1 MAVSTLIQA
10 TLMGKDFLQSSHIP
24 FWGGDSCNGLGEAFK
39 TTFQTDFNSLA
50 TLPKRFAISRPIP
63 AQVEHKDLRRIKEYL
78 TEAVK
83 SYTHHPQIPLC
94 RTPAWAKLCTNFQMH
109 KDPRQVNFLTTQAE
123 GFQQLAS
130 THTKPIRP
138 VMAIK
143 KKQLEEKL
151 PVTTHKASFTPYN
164 VSPIVKAKVKH
175 LGREPTFKWDRDG
188 QHFDSHHNNVFQG
201 QWHSP
206 PQPVEKQIHSSVAM
220 GDPQKILETKTT
232 QDVSF
237 GHPGNPSPVNVKERL
252 KVNLGDFSENKWTST
267 MADAF
272 REAKSAPVPLM
283 QMNKTL
289 SSVPRGDTD
298 PGRNRRRMM
307 ATTNSFFFSEQN
319 HRERPVHVSGANV
332 RTRSN
337 VEFGRPI
344 LGGLFY
350 STAAQEDYPK
360 RDINRARP
368 HTHPSGHV
376 LTGQEPGT
384 ASTTV
389 QRDYLPLNSRRQEL
403 SPKQLQQIKFSHIT
417 APYNEQHF
425 TTTHKEAFGP
435 KPLSRTCP
443 DNPPRQHISH
453 MPF

>member
-10 TLMGKDFLQSSHIP
+10 PLMGKDFLQSSHIP
-24 FWGGDSCNGLGEAFK
+24 FWGGDSGNGLDEAFK
-39 TTFQTDFNSLA
+39 TTFQTDFNSFA
-50 TLPKRFAISRPIP
+50 TLPKRFAISRPTP
-63 AQVEHKDLRRIKEYL
+63 AQVEHKDLHWIKEYL

-83 SYTHHPQIPLC
+83 SYPHHPRIPLS
-94 RTPAWAKLCTNFQMH
+94 RTPAWTKLCTNFQMH
-109 KDPRQVNFLTTQAE
+109 KDPRQLNFLTTQAE
-123 GFQQLAS
+123 GFQHLAS
-130 THTKPIRP
+130 SHTKPIRP

-151 PVTTHKASFTPYN
+151 PVTTHKALFTEYN

-175 LGREPTFKWDRDG
+175 LEREPTFKWDTDAH
-188 QHFDSHHNNVFQG
+188 HFDSHYKNAFQG

-206 PQPVEKQIHSSVAM
+206 PQPVEKQFHSSVTM
-220 GDPQKILETKTT
+220 GDPQKILETETT

-237 GHPGNPSPVNVKERL
+237 SHPGNPSPVNVKERL
-252 KVNLGDFSENKWTST
+252 KVNLGDLSENKWTST

-272 REAKSAPVPLM
+272 REAKSAPVLLM
-283 QMNKTL
+283 QRNKTL
-289 SSVPRGDTD
+289 SSIPRGDTD
-298 PGRNRRRMM
+298 PGRNRLRMM
-307 ATTNSFFFSEQN
+307 TTTNGFFFSEQN
-319 HRERPVHVSGANV
+319 HREQPVHFSGANV

-337 VEFGRPI
+337 VELGRPS

-376 LTGQEPGT
+376 LAGQEPGP
-384 ASTTV
+384 ALTTV
-389 QRDYLPLNSRRQEL
+389 QRDFLPLNSRRQEL
-403 SPKQLQQIKFSHIT
+403 SPRQLRQIKFSHIT

-425 TTTHKEAFGP
+425 STTHKEAFGP
-435 KPLSRTCP
+435 KHLSRTCL